1 MNMTTNR
8 IALALGTALLCLST
22 PLTAQL
28 PPELAAFDEQVPGD
42 LINDPTRIDWASYG
56 ENYETSGRQSADIPG
71 GGAARVF
78 DIQAKGAFPYSV
90 ATNVPLL
97 DDIRVGDQ
105 VTIGF
110 YARVVSTE
118 RSDGKGIIGVRFQEN
133 AAPYGG
139 FGDTNVLVGS
149 QWEWYEVTARAD
161 KRIRKADAI
170 VALQLAGAKQNI
182 EIGQAIVV
190 KGSPTIV
197 TKTVVAT
204 ATLTPSLKDPATIEM
219 PDALRSAGQ
228 LVNDPTVRGWAHG
241 GAGGSWQEL
250 DVPEIWLQK
259 ATRFTTTQ
267 VGANRWDLSTAIP
280 LIPAVKEGDTFTVA
294 VVARTISAGTEDGK
308 GLIYARMQGSF
319 PPYEGFGDKVFK
331 LGDRWQMVNLPF
343 TATRGFNAGDA
354 TVTLHFA
361 GAVQNVEIGPVY
373 VFKTN

>member
-1 MNMTTNR
+1 MKLTTMTLG
-8 IALALGTALLCLST
+8 AGAVLLALCVPAW
-22 PLTAQL
+22 AEL

-56 ENYETSGRQSADIPG
+56 TGYESSGRQAADIPG

-78 DIQAKGAFPYSV
+78 DIKAKGANAYDV
-90 ATNVPLL
+90 AANVPLL
-97 DDIRVGDQ
+97 SEIKSGDE
-105 VTIGF
+105 VTVGF

-118 RSDGKGIIGVRFQEN
+118 RSDGKGVIGVRFQEN

-139 FGDTNVLVGS
+139 FGDTNVLIGS
-149 QWEWYEVTARAD
+149 DWEWHEVTARAD

-170 VALQLAGAKQNI
+170 VALQLAGAKQSI

-197 TKTVVAT
+197 AKSAVA
-204 ATLTPSLKDPATIEM
+204 AAPASSLKDAASIEM
-219 PDALRSAGQ
+219 PDALRTAGQ
-228 LVNDPTVRGWAHG
+228 LINDPIDRSWASG
-241 GAGGSWQEL
+241 GIGGTWQAI

-259 ATRFTTTQ
+259 ATRFTTPQ
-267 VGANRWDLSTAIP
+267 VGANRWDLTSAIP
-280 LIPAVKEGDTFTVA
+280 ILPDVKEGDTLMVA
-294 VVARTISAGTEDGK
+294 VVARTVSAQTEDGK
-308 GLIYARMQGSF
+308 GMIYARIQGTI

-331 LGDRWQMVNLPF
+331 IGDRWQMVNLPF
-343 TATRGFNAGDA
+343 TATRGFGAGDA

-361 GAVQNVEIGPVY
+361 GAAQEVEVGPVY